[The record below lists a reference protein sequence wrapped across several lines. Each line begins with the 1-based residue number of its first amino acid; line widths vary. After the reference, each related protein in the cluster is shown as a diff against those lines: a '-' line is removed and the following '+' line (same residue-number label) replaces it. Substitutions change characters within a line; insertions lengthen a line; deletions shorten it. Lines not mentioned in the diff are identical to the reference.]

1 MSDKTYDPAD
11 PRLTA
16 YVLGELDDSERQDV
30 EQQMQRCAE
39 TRTAIEEIRETVG
52 MLTSALAN
60 EPTAALTDAQR
71 AAIAAEVTAPV
82 IVQRASNSNR
92 RGQLAAF
99 AAGITATAL
108 TFLLVVP
115 QFQQSGWREHEV
127 VSENLNSLSAK
138 SAIITDG
145 VDYTYPDINH
155 VHITEQGEPQPVE
168 GLIAISGKALIAKTD
183 SGVLVDKTVRVQSG
197 EVKLRYSLV
206 NEKSAQPSQGVT
218 GSGVPAITTTS
229 PAIPQPT
236 AQPDQKAAVTFEN
249 LAQNNDRVQ
258 DYTTKLSTIVNKE
271 KGVRRSSRPNWA
283 YGLNLG
289 LNQPTTDPTSRF
301 SFFGRGGRPADG
313 DRSLALNSPGD
324 LASPSLINR
333 SKTRISGIG
342 IFERGQGG
350 QEGQQAPMG
359 WYDSDDGEPANEQYL
374 PIIENEFLTPVN
386 DPLSTFSIDVDT
398 ASYSNV
404 RRFLK
409 QNQWPPAN
417 AVRIEEMVN
426 YFHYD
431 YPEPTDGRP
440 FSVNLE
446 VGPCPWN
453 SDHRLVRV
461 GLKGKD
467 IDKSQRPP
475 SNLVFLLDVSG
486 SMRDANKLPLVKTA
500 MEMLV
505 GEMTEDDRIAI
516 VTYAGKAG
524 LKLEST
530 SGQEKT
536 RIIDAIHSLSA
547 GGSTNGE
554 AGIKLAYEQAVR
566 HFIDDGANCVILCT
580 DGDFNVGNSG
590 NKELVELIQDKAK
603 SKVFLSVFGF
613 GMGNLKDGKLEQIAD
628 KGNGQYGYIDDE
640 KEAHKVFVEELVGT
654 LYTIAKDVKIQVEFN
669 PQQVGGYRLIGYE
682 NRMLAAADFNDDT
695 KDAGEIGAGH
705 TVTAL
710 YEIVPFDKLPAANS
724 VDDLKYQKPVK
735 PNDDD
740 KVTKELLTLKLR
752 YKQPDADESVE
763 IDFVLTDD
771 KPRTEMPSVDFEWAV
786 SVSGF
791 GLLLRNSQYRGQA
804 DFDLIRELALGSRG
818 DDESGRRREF
828 LDLVYTARAMQARA
842 LGKPIPPRESLPE
855 DKARELA
862 AVEGKYSD
870 LLKKIEV
877 QTDAETY
884 GAFAEYGYWA
894 GNSWGGHENLPKGHW
909 VYVAP
914 HWYIWGEASEAPTTS
929 EEK

>member
-1 MSDKTYDPAD
+1 MS
-11 PRLTA
+11 
-16 YVLGELDDSERQDV
+16 V
-30 EQQMQRCAE
+30 EQLSQERK
-39 TRTAIEEIRETVG
+39 RIRDQLKDLSKVVG
-52 MLTSALAN
+52 
-60 EPTAALTDAQR
+60 
-71 AAIAAEVTAPV
+71 
-82 IVQRASNSNR
+82 
-92 RGQLAAF
+92 
-99 AAGITATAL
+99 
-108 TFLLVVP
+108 
-115 QFQQSGWREHEV
+115 H
-127 VSENLNSLSAK
+127 
-138 SAIITDG
+138 
-145 VDYTYPDINH
+145 
-155 VHITEQGEPQPVE
+155 
-168 GLIAISGKALIAKTD
+168 
-183 SGVLVDKTVRVQSG
+183 
-197 EVKLRYSLV
+197 
-206 NEKSAQPSQGVT
+206 EKSVRLSST
-218 GSGVPAITTTS
+218 
-229 PAIPQPT
+229 PQT
-236 AQPDQKAAVTFEN
+236 TFER
-249 LAQNNDRVQ
+249 A
-258 DYTTKLSTIVNKE
+258 I
-271 KGVRRSSRPNWA
+271 GI
-283 YGLNLG
+283 
-289 LNQPTTDPTSRF
+289 NQPTTGPVTRFSTLGRGKNPDGFFNPNGKTKPIDPTRVF
-301 SFFGRGGRPADG
+301 SFYIQPGRGQAKGNPTDPQQITALWRARFARRAIGGAVAGQPIGGEAKG
-313 DRSLALNSPGD
+313 ESLEEL
-324 LASPSLINR
+324 
-333 SKTRISGIG
+333 KV
-342 IFERGQGG
+342 
-350 QEGQQAPMG
+350 
-359 WYDSDDGEPANEQYL
+359 ANEQYI

-426 YFHYD
+426 YFHYE
-431 YPEPTDGRP
+431 YPEPVDGRP

-446 VGPCPWN
+446 AGPCPWN

-461 GLKGKD
+461 GLKGKE

-524 LKLEST
+524 LQLEST
-530 SGQEKT
+530 SGQDKT
-536 RIIDAIHSLSA
+536 RIIDSIHALRA

-554 AGIKLAYEQAVR
+554 AGIKLAYEQAVG
-566 HFIDDGANCVILCT
+566 HFIDDGANRVILCT
-580 DGDFNVGNSG
+580 DGDFNVGTSE
-590 NKELVELIQDKAK
+590 NKDLITLIQDKAK

-640 KEAHKVFVEELVGT
+640 KEAQKVFVEEMAGT

-682 NRMLAAADFNDDT
+682 NRMLAAPDFNDDT

-710 YEIVPFDKLPAANS
+710 YEIVPFDKLPAPNS
-724 VDDLKYQKPVK
+724 VDKLKYQKPVK
-735 PNDDD
+735 PVDGD
-740 KVTKELLTLKLR
+740 KVAKELLTLKLR
-752 YKQPDADESVE
+752 YKQPDAEESVK
-763 IDFVLTDD
+763 IDFTLTDN

-786 SVSGF
+786 SCAGF
-791 GLLLRNSQYRGQA
+791 GLLLRNSQYRGEA
-804 DFDLIRELALGSRG
+804 DFDLVRELALGSRG

-862 AVEGKYSD
+862 AVKGKYSE

-884 GAFAEYGYWA
+884 GAFADFGYWA
-894 GNSWGGHENLPKGHW
+894 GNAWAGHENLPKGHW

-914 HWYIWGEASEAPTTS
+914 HWYIWGETSAKDAATS
-929 EEK
+929 EKE